1 MKPKTG
7 LWSISQEAVTRR
19 FPQVF
24 GTIGVDATYADLVTV
39 GNTSLPILK
48 ARALASVWPARISRF
63 FSCIATSFA
72 LIAGVI

>member
-48 ARALASVWPARISRF
+48 AGQLALADSSR
-63 FSCIATSFA
+63 
-72 LIAGVI
+72 V